1 MEEKIQKPKGGHCA
15 SFTQEGYRTLT
26 VQGFPL
32 DCCAPYLGPSL
43 LHSLS
48 QPRDLGKF
56 WSTNHQ
62 SQAETKCRRGWTWQK
77 HPGSVHTEI
86 LETQGRYILPLS
98 IDLPREWESGGTK
111 AHYLADTGILLLAIK
126 MNLTQEMPGSSTPG
140 SVQYSWER
148 GSGDRKQR
156 NGRIFLRAC
165 GEGEIN
171 VLQQHR
177 DIAGSCPTSGPHS
190 KSHHSHTLPLYVL
203 PSRS

>member
-62 SQAETKCRRGWTWQK
+62 SQAETKCRWGWLGAGGGK
-77 HPGSVHTEI
+77 KGELSFNEYRISV
-86 LETQGRYILPLS
+86 LRLKRVLVM
-98 IDLPREWESGGTK
+98 GG
-111 AHYLADTGILLLAIK
+111 DD
-126 MNLTQEMPGSSTPG
+126 
-140 SVQYSWER
+140 V
-148 GSGDRKQR
+148 
-156 NGRIFLRAC
+156 
-165 GEGEIN
+165 IN
-171 VLQQHR
+171 
-177 DIAGSCPTSGPHS
+177 I
-190 KSHHSHTLPLYVL
+190 
-203 PSRS
+203 